1 LRAREQIVGPERRL
15 RVSHLDWSGD
25 GCLNSRRPVNST
37 VMPSPL
43 FENRKRVGLLRVDQ
57 LVAIARDGRR
67 VR

>member
-1 LRAREQIVGPERRL
+1 VNP
-15 RVSHLDWSGD
+15 
-25 GCLNSRRPVNST
+25 RRPVNSA
-37 VMPSPL
+37 VMPSLL